1 MTLPLRIELA
11 MTLKAVFPDGLARHP
26 EVGERPVAP
35 EAVSGRNIL
44 ILALRASLLR
54 LFGAAC

>member
-11 MTLKAVFPDGLARHP
+11 MTLKAEFPKVWLETDPDGEGPA
-26 EVGERPVAP
+26 VV

-44 ILALRASLLR
+44 IWFVGASGLRPIPVD
-54 LFGAAC
+54 C